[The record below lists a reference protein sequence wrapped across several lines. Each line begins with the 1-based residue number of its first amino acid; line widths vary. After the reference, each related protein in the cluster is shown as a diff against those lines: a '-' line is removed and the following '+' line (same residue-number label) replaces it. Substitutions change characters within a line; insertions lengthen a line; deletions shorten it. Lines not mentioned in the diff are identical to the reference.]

1 MVYVPGGVFSTADRV
16 DPPPP
21 PPPLLLPLPPQLTR
35 TNAARTIG
43 SQTILIHRGLR
54 NGRTSTKQDASA
66 VPAPSKAR
74 ICKGARESFAV
85 ALVKV
90 VVIVSVA
97 VRAKPTRTFIDEEG
111 AGYLS
116 FSFSALQAR
125 AKGLPEPQSSAA

>member
-1 MVYVPGGVFSTADRV
+1 V
-16 DPPPP
+16 
-21 PPPLLLPLPPQLTR
+21 
-35 TNAARTIG
+35 
-43 SQTILIHRGLR
+43 
-54 NGRTSTKQDASA
+54 
-66 VPAPSKAR
+66 
-74 ICKGARESFAV
+74 
-85 ALVKV
+85 LVKV